1 VVLGRVEGFV
11 GKALAI
17 AAFLFGLG
25 MGIVKNSI
33 VAPIV
38 GIVMALTLS
47 MGPMVIGELT
57 RPNVPA
63 EETAIDTFER
73 TSNLEALRQGLAKQ
87 VFEKHQVSYV
97 MGQAI
102 VMEAGEGKPTEARR
116 QELLGHIDVVREG
129 LASRAFLDG
138 QGHAVYAMEVAG
150 YGIGITGDAAGIE
163 NFASIGRRVAGASKF
178 LGGLILVQL
187 GLCLALAIVFTG
199 RVIHAKELEE
209 AADPAAHERAAE
221 RLRLRMIGH
230 ANEVPYVK
238 SSDSNDIEKLIRG
251 IELSGIMAAKKA
263 SGG

>member
-1 VVLGRVEGFV
+1 
-11 GKALAI
+11 
-17 AAFLFGLG
+17 
-25 MGIVKNSI
+25 
-33 VAPIV
+33 
-38 GIVMALTLS
+38 
-47 MGPMVIGELT
+47 
-57 RPNVPA
+57 
-63 EETAIDTFER
+63 
-73 TSNLEALRQGLAKQ
+73 
-87 VFEKHQVSYV
+87 
-97 MGQAI
+97 
-102 VMEAGEGKPTEARR
+102 
-116 QELLGHIDVVREG
+116 
-129 LASRAFLDG
+129 
-138 QGHAVYAMEVAG
+138 MEVAG